1 MLLRRQGDW
10 RWGTRLRS
18 FLKGKNFMAV
28 FLIVENKKSPRR
40 EGIREGRGA
49 FFDDRG
55 FCNFLESF
63 KEDI

>member
-1 MLLRRQGDW
+1 LKIKNPPLR
-10 RWGTRLRS
+10 
-18 FLKGKNFMAV
+18 
-28 FLIVENKKSPRR
+28 
-40 EGIREGRGA
+40 GIREGRGA